1 MWLLEEAY
9 QHGAPVLT
17 TQPQIQCKVFEDN
30 EGVIEIAKVPT
41 MRLRT
46 KHLSIKYRHFREEV
60 KNGSV
65 SIFHVGTKDW
75 TAVSTNPLDEAL
87 FMKHREMMMGW

>member
-1 MWLLEEAY
+1 
-9 QHGAPVLT
+9 
-17 TQPQIQCKVFEDN
+17 
-30 EGVIEIAKVPT
+30 